1 MTKPESRGPGRT
13 PVPKARVNAFLHHLG
28 RTGSVTVAA
37 NRAQIRRS
45 TLYQMRADD
54 EEFAERWST
63 ALDLGVDRLQDNAMN
78 RAMQGTPRPIYRNGR
93 QVGSVQ
99 QFDNRL
105 LQFLLRA
112 HRPEVYGEGK
122 KAVLPPLPFDL
133 AKRLAAGQLRVDAY
147 HARLEVELAQKAAEQ
162 KADIE
167 NQPPGPELP
176 PDPVGGETDDKN

>member
-112 HRPEVYGEGK
+112 HRPDIYGDRGHAAAAPPPFDLVK
-122 KAVLPPLPFDL
+122 RVKAAEARMAALGDPLPPLSASL
-133 AKRLAAGQLRVDAY
+133 IRKLR
-147 HARLEVELAQKAAEQ
+147 R
-162 KADIE
+162 
-167 NQPPGPELP
+167 GMR
-176 PDPVGGETDDKN
+176 